1 MDSVFVLPA
10 IVPGVSKAS
19 PKEFLIDIASFVKHL
34 VEEEYIVIV
43 DSD

>member
-10 IVPGVSKAS
+10 IVPSVSEAS
-19 PKEFLIDIASFVKHL
+19 SKEVFIDVAIFIKHL
-34 VEEEYIVIV
+34 IEEEYVVVV